1 MTPTSTDRQENLLN
15 TQLNKLMADDSTTG
29 QGGRFTTFI
38 VGGMLFGVEV
48 MKVQEVLRAQ
58 VSTRVPLAPAVVS
71 GLINLRG
78 QIVTS
83 IDMRRRLNLPLRAPE
98 AIPMNIVVR
107 SGEEAVSL
115 LVDEIGD
122 VLQVE
127 ASRFERKL
135 HNIDPTVRDLIV
147 GVYKLD
153 DRLLLVLDTDKT
165 VAVSD

>member
-1 MTPTSTDRQENLLN
+1 MN
-15 TQLNKLMADDSTTG
+15 THTNQTAQNSADMG
-29 QGGRFTTFI
+29 NGGRFTTFT
-38 VGGMLFGVEV
+38 VDGMLFGVEV

-58 VSTRVPLAPAVVS
+58 ACTRVPLAPEVVS

-83 IDMRRRLNLPLRAPE
+83 IDMRRRLNLPLRAPD

-107 SGEEAVSL
+107 SGDEAVCL

-127 ASRFERKL
+127 ASRFERRL
-135 HNIDPTVRDLIV
+135 HNIDPAVRDLIV

-153 DRLLLVLDTDKT
+153 DRLLLVLDTNRT
-165 VAVSD
+165 VAVAAA

>member
-1 MTPTSTDRQENLLN
+1 MNTQSTTPT
-15 TQLNKLMADDSTTG
+15 DSELAG
-29 QGGRFTTFI
+29 KGGRFTTFY
-38 VGGMLFGVEV
+38 VDGMLFGVEV
-48 MKVQEVLRAQ
+48 MKVQEVLRSQA
-58 VSTRVPLAPAVVS
+58 STRVPRAPEVVS

-83 IDMRRRLNLPLRAPE
+83 IDMRRRLNLPLRAPD
-98 AIPMNIVVR
+98 AIAMNIVVR
-107 SGEEAVSL
+107 SGDEAVNL

-135 HNIDPTVRDLIV
+135 QNIDPVVRDLIV

-153 DRLLLVLDTDKT
+153 ERLLLVLDTDKT
-165 VAVSD
+165 VAISPN

>member
-1 MTPTSTDRQENLLN
+1 LRNRQEDRLN
-15 TQLNKLMADDSTTG
+15 TRLNTVAEEDADVG
-29 QGGRFTTFI
+29 AGGRFTTFY
-38 VGGMLFGVEV
+38 VGGMLFGVDV
-48 MKVQEVLRAQ
+48 MNVQEVLRAQ
-58 VSTRVPLAPAVVS
+58 ASTRVPLAPEVVS

-83 IDMRRRLNLPLRAPE
+83 IDMRRRLNLPLRAPG

-107 SGEEAVSL
+107 SGQDAVNL

-127 ASRFERKL
+127 ASRFERKIR
-135 HNIDPTVRDLIV
+135 NIDPAVRDLIV

-153 DRLLLVLDTDKT
+153 DRLLLVLDTTKT
-165 VAVSD
+165 VAVTPD

>member
-1 MTPTSTDRQENLLN
+1 LN
-15 TQLNKLMADDSTTG
+15 TQSNASIDDTASAD
-29 QGGRFTTFI
+29 QNGRFTTFY
-38 VGGMLFGVEV
+38 VDGMLFGVEV
-48 MKVQEVLRAQ
+48 MKVQEVLRSQ
-58 VSTRVPLAPAVVS
+58 NSTRVPLAPEVVS

-83 IDMRRRLNLPLRAPE
+83 IDMRRRLRLPLRAPE
-98 AIPMNIVVR
+98 VVPMNIVVR
-107 SGEEAVSL
+107 AGDEAVSL

-135 HNIDPTVRDLIV
+135 HNIDPAVRDLIV

-153 DRLLLVLDTDKT
+153 ERLLLVLDTNKT
-165 VAVSD
+165 VAVAQD

>member
-1 MTPTSTDRQENLLN
+1 MSN
-15 TQLNKLMADDSTTG
+15 
-29 QGGRFTTFI
+29 
-38 VGGMLFGVEV
+38 V
-48 MKVQEVLRAQ
+48 MNVQEDCARKPAPGC
-58 VSTRVPLAPAVVS
+58 RLAPTVVS

-107 SGEEAVSL
+107 SGDEAVCL

-153 DRLLLVLDTDKT
+153 ERLLLVLDTGKT

>member
-1 MTPTSTDRQENLLN
+1 MESDTD
-15 TQLNKLMADDSTTG
+15 K
-29 QGGRFTTFI
+29 GGRFTTFY
-38 VGGMLFGVEV
+38 VDGMLFGVEV
-48 MKVQEVLRAQ
+48 MKVQEVLRSQAN
-58 VSTRVPLAPAVVS
+58 TRVPLAPEVVS

-83 IDMRRRLNLPLRAPE
+83 IDMRRRLKLPLRPPE

-107 SGEEAVSL
+107 SGEEAVNL

-135 HNIDPTVRDLIV
+135 HNIDPAVRDLIV

-153 DRLLLVLDTDKT
+153 DRLLLVLDTNKT
-165 VAVSD
+165 VAVTPN

>member
-1 MTPTSTDRQENLLN
+1 LN
-15 TQLNKLMADDSTTG
+15 TQANAGIDEAASAG
-29 QGGRFTTFI
+29 QGGRFTTFY
-38 VGGMLFGVEV
+38 VDRMLFGVEV
-48 MKVQEVLRAQ
+48 MKVQEVLRSQ
-58 VSTRVPLAPAVVS
+58 NSTRVPLSPEVVS

-83 IDMRRRLNLPLRAPE
+83 IDMRRRLNLALRAPD

-107 SGEEAVSL
+107 SGDEAVSL

-135 HNIDPTVRDLIV
+135 HNIDPAVRDLIV

-153 DRLLLVLDTDKT
+153 DRLLLVLDTNKT
-165 VAVSD
+165 VAVTPEQ

>member
-1 MTPTSTDRQENLLN
+1 MN
-15 TQLNKLMADDSTTG
+15 TQINTLGDDDLNAEH
-29 QGGRFTTFI
+29 GGRFTTFY
-38 VGGMLFGVEV
+38 VDGMLFGVEV
-48 MKVQEVLRAQ
+48 MKVQEVLRSQAN
-58 VSTRVPLAPAVVS
+58 TRVPLAPEVVS

-83 IDMRRRLNLPLRAPE
+83 IDMRRRLKLPLRTDD

-107 SGEEAVSL
+107 SGDEAVNL

-127 ASRFERKL
+127 ASRFERRL
-135 HNIDPTVRDLIV
+135 HNIDPAVRDLIV

-153 DRLLLVLDTDKT
+153 DRLLLVLDTNKT
-165 VAVSD
+165 VAVAAE

>member
-1 MTPTSTDRQENLLN
+1 MQSNTLSDTESDTD
-15 TQLNKLMADDSTTG
+15 K
-29 QGGRFTTFI
+29 GGRFTTFY
-38 VGGMLFGVEV
+38 VDGMLFGVEV
-48 MKVQEVLRAQ
+48 MKVQEVLRSQAN
-58 VSTRVPLAPAVVS
+58 TRVPLAPEVVS

-83 IDMRRRLNLPLRAPE
+83 IDMRRRLKLPLRAPD

-107 SGEEAVSL
+107 SGEEAVNL

-135 HNIDPTVRDLIV
+135 HNIDPAVRDLIV

-153 DRLLLVLDTDKT
+153 DRLLLVLDTNKT
-165 VAVSD
+165 VAVTPN

>member
-1 MTPTSTDRQENLLN
+1 LN
-15 TQLNKLMADDSTTG
+15 THTNNPAPAGADMG
-29 QGGRFTTFI
+29 NGGRFTTFY
-38 VGGMLFGVEV
+38 VDGMLFGVEV

-58 VSTRVPLAPAVVS
+58 ANTRVPLAPEVVS

-83 IDMRRRLNLPLRAPE
+83 IDMRRRLNLPLRAPD

-107 SGEEAVSL
+107 SGEEAISL

-127 ASRFERKL
+127 ASCFERRL
-135 HNIDPTVRDLIV
+135 HNIDPTVRDLIG

-153 DRLLLVLDTDKT
+153 ERLLLVLDTDKT
-165 VAVSD
+165 VVVTAD

>member
-1 MTPTSTDRQENLLN
+1 LN
-15 TQLNKLMADDSTTG
+15 TPAHTG
-29 QGGRFTTFI
+29 AEDASQPEKGGPFTTFY
-38 VGGMLFGVEV
+38 VDHMLFGVEV
-48 MKVQEVLRAQ
+48 MQVQEVLRSQ
-58 VSTRVPLAPAVVS
+58 VNTRVPLAPAVVS

-83 IDMRRRLNLPLRAPE
+83 IDMRRRLKLPLRE
-98 AIPMNIVVR
+98 AGAVPMNIVVR
-107 SGEEAVSL
+107 SGEEAINL

-135 HNIDPTVRDLIV
+135 HNIDPAVRDLIV

-153 DRLLLVLDTDKT
+153 DRLLLVLDTNKT
-165 VAVSD
+165 VAVAAD

>member
-1 MTPTSTDRQENLLN
+1 
-15 TQLNKLMADDSTTG
+15 
-29 QGGRFTTFI
+29 
-38 VGGMLFGVEV
+38 MLFGVEV
-48 MKVQEVLRAQ
+48 MKVQEVLRSQAN
-58 VSTRVPLAPAVVS
+58 TRVPLAPEVVS

-83 IDMRRRLNLPLRAPE
+83 IDMRRRLKLPLRPPE

-107 SGEEAVSL
+107 SGDEAVNL

-127 ASRFERKL
+127 AARFERKL
-135 HNIDPTVRDLIV
+135 HNIDPAVRDLII

-153 DRLLLVLDTDKT
+153 DRLLLVLDTNKT
-165 VAVSD
+165 VAVTAD

>member
-1 MTPTSTDRQENLLN
+1 MN
-15 TQLNKLMADDSTTG
+15 TQPNTNVDEDSNVGT
-29 QGGRFTTFI
+29 GGRFTTFY
-38 VGGMLFGVEV
+38 VGGMLFGVDV
-48 MKVQEVLRAQ
+48 MNVQEVLRSQA
-58 VSTRVPLAPAVVS
+58 STRVPLAPAVVS

-107 SGEEAVSL
+107 SGDEAVNL

-135 HNIDPTVRDLIV
+135 CNIDPTVRDLIL

-153 DRLLLVLDTDKT
+153 DRLLLVLDTNKT
-165 VAVSD
+165 VAVTPD

>member
-1 MTPTSTDRQENLLN
+1 MN
-15 TQLNKLMADDSTTG
+15 TQQSTLVDDDSNTG
-29 QGGRFTTFI
+29 HGGRFTTFY
-38 VGGMLFGVEV
+38 VDGMLFGVEV
-48 MKVQEVLRAQ
+48 MKVQEVLRSQA
-58 VSTRVPLAPAVVS
+58 STRVPLAPAVVS

-83 IDMRRRLNLPLRAPE
+83 IDMRRRLSLPLRAPE
-98 AIPMNIVVR
+98 VIPMNIVVR
-107 SGEEAVSL
+107 SGDEAVSL

-135 HNIDPTVRDLIV
+135 HNVDPSVRDLIV

-153 DRLLLVLDTDKT
+153 DRLLLVLDTNKT
-165 VAVSD
+165 VTVTD

>member
-1 MTPTSTDRQENLLN
+1 LN
-15 TQLNKLMADDSTTG
+15 TQSNTLADTESDTDK
-29 QGGRFTTFI
+29 GGRFTTFY
-38 VGGMLFGVEV
+38 VDGMLFGVEV
-48 MKVQEVLRAQ
+48 MKVQEVLRSQAN
-58 VSTRVPLAPAVVS
+58 TRVPLAPEVVS

-83 IDMRRRLNLPLRAPE
+83 IDMRRRLKLPLRAPE

-107 SGEEAVSL
+107 SGEEAVNL

-135 HNIDPTVRDLIV
+135 HNIDPAVRDLIV

-153 DRLLLVLDTDKT
+153 DRLLLVLDTNKT
-165 VAVSD
+165 VAVTPN

>member
-1 MTPTSTDRQENLLN
+1 MD
-15 TQLNKLMADDSTTG
+15 TQLSGGIDEAASAVR
-29 QGGRFTTFI
+29 GGRFTTFY
-38 VGGMLFGVEV
+38 VDEMLFGVEV
-48 MKVQEVLRAQ
+48 MKVQEVLRSQ
-58 VSTRVPLAPAVVS
+58 SSTRVPLAPEVVS

-83 IDMRRRLNLPLRAPE
+83 IDMRRRLRLPLRAQD

-107 SGEEAVSL
+107 SGDEAVSL

-135 HNIDPTVRDLIV
+135 HNIDPAVRDLIT

-153 DRLLLVLDTDKT
+153 DRLLLVLDTNKT
-165 VAVSD
+165 VAVTTEQ

>member
-1 MTPTSTDRQENLLN
+1 MN
-15 TQLNKLMADDSTTG
+15 TQPNTLEGDDSNTG
-29 QGGRFTTFI
+29 QGGRFTTFY
-38 VGGMLFGVEV
+38 VDGMLFGVEV
-48 MKVQEVLRAQ
+48 MKVQEVLRSQ
-58 VSTRVPLAPAVVS
+58 VSTRVPLAPEVVS

-107 SGEEAVSL
+107 SGEEAVCL

-122 VLQVE
+122 VLEVE
-127 ASRFERKL
+127 ASRFERTL

-153 DRLLLVLDTDKT
+153 ERLLLVLDTNKT
-165 VAVSD
+165 VAVTPD

>member
-1 MTPTSTDRQENLLN
+1 LN
-15 TQLNKLMADDSTTG
+15 TQVDTLSIDTIDADK
-29 QGGRFTTFI
+29 GGRFTTFY
-38 VGGMLFGVEV
+38 VDGMLFGVEV
-48 MKVQEVLRAQ
+48 MKVQEVLRSQ
-58 VSTRVPLAPAVVS
+58 SSTRVPLAPEVVS

-83 IDMRRRLNLPLRAPE
+83 IDMRRRLSLPLRAPE

-135 HNIDPTVRDLIV
+135 HNVDPSVRDLIV

-153 DRLLLVLDTDKT
+153 DRLLLVLDTNKT
-165 VAVSD
+165 VTVTD

>member
-1 MTPTSTDRQENLLN
+1 LEAFLN
-15 TQLNKLMADDSTTG
+15 THTNNPASAGEDTG
-29 QGGRFTTFI
+29 NGGRFTTFY

-48 MKVQEVLRAQ
+48 MKVQEVLRSQAN
-58 VSTRVPLAPAVVS
+58 TRVPLAPEVVS

-83 IDMRRRLNLPLRAPE
+83 IDMRRRLNLPLRAPDV
-98 AIPMNIVVR
+98 IPMNIVVR
-107 SGEEAVSL
+107 SGEEAISL

-127 ASRFERKL
+127 ASCFERRL
-135 HNIDPTVRDLIV
+135 HNIDPAVRDLIV

-153 DRLLLVLDTDKT
+153 ERLLLVLDTDKT
-165 VAVSD
+165 VIVTAD

>member
-1 MTPTSTDRQENLLN
+1 MNAQENNL
-15 TQLNKLMADDSTTG
+15 ADDDSNTG
-29 QGGRFTTFI
+29 RGGRFTTFY
-38 VGGMLFGVEV
+38 VDKMLFGVEV
-48 MKVQEVLRAQ
+48 MKVQEVLRSQA
-58 VSTRVPLAPAVVS
+58 STRVPLAPPVVS

-83 IDMRRRLNLPLRAPE
+83 IDMRRRLNLPLRGPE
-98 AIPMNIVVR
+98 AVAMNIVVR
-107 SGEEAVSL
+107 SGEEAVNL

-135 HNIDPTVRDLIV
+135 HNIDPAVRDLIV

-153 DRLLLVLDTDKT
+153 DRLLLVLDTNKT
-165 VAVSD
+165 VAVTPN

>member
-1 MTPTSTDRQENLLN
+1 LN
-15 TQLNKLMADDSTTG
+15 TPAHTG
-29 QGGRFTTFI
+29 AEDASQPEKGGRFTTFY
-38 VGGMLFGVEV
+38 VDHMLFGVEV
-48 MKVQEVLRAQ
+48 MQVQEVLRSQ
-58 VSTRVPLAPAVVS
+58 VNTRVPLAPAVVS

-83 IDMRRRLNLPLRAPE
+83 IDMRRRLKLPLRE
-98 AIPMNIVVR
+98 AGAVPMNIVVR
-107 SGEEAVSL
+107 SGEEAINL

-135 HNIDPTVRDLIV
+135 HNIDPAVRDLIV

-153 DRLLLVLDTDKT
+153 DRLLLVLDTNKT
-165 VAVSD
+165 VAVAAD

>member
-1 MTPTSTDRQENLLN
+1 MDTESFAGVENDPSSE
-15 TQLNKLMADDSTTG
+15 K
-29 QGGRFTTFI
+29 GGRFTTFY
-38 VGGMLFGVEV
+38 VDHMLFGVEV
-48 MKVQEVLRAQ
+48 MKVQEVLRSQAN
-58 VSTRVPLAPAVVS
+58 TRVPLAPEVVS

-83 IDMRRRLNLPLRAPE
+83 IDMRRRLKLPLRPPE

-107 SGEEAVSL
+107 SGDEAVNL

-127 ASRFERKL
+127 AARFERKL
-135 HNIDPTVRDLIV
+135 HNIDPAVRDLII

-153 DRLLLVLDTDKT
+153 DRLLLVLDTNKT
-165 VAVSD
+165 VAVTAD

>member
-1 MTPTSTDRQENLLN
+1 MSTHDNQVAEATLDEG
-15 TQLNKLMADDSTTG
+15 A
-29 QGGRFTTFI
+29 GGRFTTFY
-38 VGGMLFGVEV
+38 VDGMLFGVEV
-48 MKVQEVLRAQ
+48 MKVQEVLRSQA
-58 VSTRVPLAPAVVS
+58 STRVPLAPEVVS

-83 IDMRRRLNLPLRAPE
+83 IDMRRRLNLPLRPAE

-107 SGEEAVSL
+107 SGDEAVSL

-122 VLQVE
+122 VLQVQ

-153 DRLLLVLDTDKT
+153 DRLLLVLDTDRT
-165 VAVSD
+165 VAVTEN

>member
-1 MTPTSTDRQENLLN
+1 LEDFLN
-15 TQLNKLMADDSTTG
+15 THSNQSVEPSTETG
-29 QGGRFTTFI
+29 SGGRFTTFY
-38 VGGMLFGVEV
+38 VDGMLFGVEV

-58 VSTRVPLAPAVVS
+58 ASTRVPLAPEVVS

-98 AIPMNIVVR
+98 TIPMNIVVR
-107 SGEEAVSL
+107 SGDEVVSL

-135 HNIDPTVRDLIV
+135 RNIDPAVRDLIV

-153 DRLLLVLDTDKT
+153 DRLLLVLDTNKT
-165 VAVSD
+165 VAVAAD

>member
-1 MTPTSTDRQENLLN
+1 LN
-15 TQLNKLMADDSTTG
+15 TQANISADSELAAD
-29 QGGRFTTFI
+29 QGGRFTTFY
-38 VGGMLFGVEV
+38 VDGMLFGVEV
-48 MKVQEVLRAQ
+48 MKVQEVLRSQA
-58 VSTRVPLAPAVVS
+58 STRVPRAPEVVS

-98 AIPMNIVVR
+98 AVAMNIVVR
-107 SGEEAVSL
+107 SGDEAVNL

-122 VLQVE
+122 VLEVE

-135 HNIDPTVRDLIV
+135 QNIDPMVRDLIV

-153 DRLLLVLDTDKT
+153 DRLLLVLDTNKT
-165 VAVSD
+165 VAISPN